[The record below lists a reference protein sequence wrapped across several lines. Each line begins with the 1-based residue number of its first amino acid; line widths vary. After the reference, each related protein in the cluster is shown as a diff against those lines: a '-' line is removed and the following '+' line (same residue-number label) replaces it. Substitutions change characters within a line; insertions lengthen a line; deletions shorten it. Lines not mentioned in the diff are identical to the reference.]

1 MALSPQARWFGGAV
15 TIVSAAMAEV
25 PEHLLQRSRE
35 RRAALGLATGD
46 EGAPA
51 ESAPAADAGAPT
63 PAAASAPAPSAAPA
77 APAAPVPPPP
87 PPPPRPR
94 PGPGRVPAWVVPALA
109 ALPLW
114 GFLYLGIFGERGA
127 EGEATVSGA
136 QVYSSN
142 CAVCHGAGGEGSGS
156 FPALVDGAAVQTF
169 PDEADHID
177 WVKTGSQPFA
187 GRPYGATGKEA
198 TGAMPG
204 FEGSLSE
211 EEIQA
216 VVTYERGL

>member
-1 MALSPQARWFGGAV
+1 
-15 TIVSAAMAEV
+15 MAEV

-35 RRAALGLATGD
+35 RRAAL
-46 EGAPA
+46 EGGPPP
-51 ESAPAADAGAPT
+51 EPS
-63 PAAASAPAPSAAPA
+63 AAAPVAPSAAASPA
-77 APAAPVPPPP
+77 ETGAVPAASVAPAAPVAPTP

-94 PGPGRVPAWVVPALA
+94 PGPQRVPAWVVPALA

-114 GFLYLGIFGERGA
+114 GFLYLGIFGERGV
-127 EGEATVSGA
+127 EGEAAVSGA

-142 CAVCHGAGGEGSGS
+142 CASCHGASGQGGVG
-156 FPALVDGAAVQTF
+156 PPLADGASVQTF
-169 PDEADHID
+169 PDEAAQID

-187 GRPYGATGKEA
+187 GEPYGATGKIA
-198 TGAMPG
+198 TGGMPG

-216 VVTYERGL
+216 VVTYEREGL

>member
-1 MALSPQARWFGGAV
+1 
-15 TIVSAAMAEV
+15 MAEV

-35 RRAALGLATGD
+35 RRAAL
-46 EGAPA
+46 EGGPPP
-51 ESAPAADAGAPT
+51 E
-63 PAAASAPAPSAAPA
+63 PAAAAPVAASAAAPPSETGGVPAPAV
-77 APAAPVPPPP
+77 APAAPVPAAP

-94 PGPGRVPAWVVPALA
+94 PGPSRVPVWVVPALA

-127 EGEATVSGA
+127 EAHTVSGA

-142 CAVCHGAGGEGSGS
+142 CASCHGAGGEGGVG
-156 FPALVDGAAVQTF
+156 PALEDGASVQTF
-169 PDEADHID
+169 PDEAAHLD

-187 GRPYGATGKEA
+187 GEPYGATGKIA
-198 TGAMPG
+198 TGGMPG

-216 VVTYERGL
+216 VVTYEREGL

>member
-1 MALSPQARWFGGAV
+1 
-15 TIVSAAMAEV
+15 MAEV

-35 RRAALGLATGD
+35 RRAAL
-46 EGAPA
+46 EGGPPPEPSAAAPAPASAAAAPA
-51 ESAPAADAGAPT
+51 EAGRVPAPAV
-63 PAAASAPAPSAAPA
+63 AA
-77 APAAPVPPPP
+77 AAPVVAAP

-94 PGPGRVPAWVVPALA
+94 PGPSRVPVWVVPALA

-127 EGEATVSGA
+127 EARTVSGA

-142 CAVCHGAGGEGSGS
+142 CASCHGASGEGGVG
-156 FPALVDGAAVQTF
+156 PALEDGAAVQTF
-169 PDEADHID
+169 PDEAAHID
-177 WVKTGSQPFA
+177 WVKTGSQPVA
-187 GRPYGATGKEA
+187 GEPYGATGKIA
-198 TGAMPG
+198 TGGMPG

-216 VVTYERGL
+216 VVTYEREGL